1 MKFEGTSQTKFEGF
15 EEPPTRVERFNG
27 WKEFF
32 EQTNDLLASIFETLE
47 TLEPVNNPGKP
58 PLSGGSGSQG
68 FRPSKQDVMR
78 IFKVVRPENV
88 RAVIVGQSPY
98 PNYHAC
104 GIPFM
109 SSVNGVPKTLEVI
122 VQELKKEYNVS
133 WEMQPN
139 ETIVQWIEQGVFIL
153 NIALTVPIDPEAID
167 HLVLWEEFSRKVI
180 RYITTINQNVPVLLF
195 GKDAWRLENDVC
207 SPSVAFKVPHPVSRT
222 PDTFIGCNVFKKAN
236 NFLMNKKLT
245 PIMWV

>member
-1 MKFEGTSQTKFEGF
+1 MKFEGTSHNPQRFEGSCEGF

-47 TLEPVNNPGKP
+47 PVTQREG
-58 PLSGGSGSQG
+58 LGSQG

-78 IFKVVRPENV
+78 IFKIVRPENV

>member
-1 MKFEGTSQTKFEGF
+1 MFNGTSQTSHTACEGSSQT
-15 EEPPTRVERFNG
+15 EPSTFVEGFNG

-47 TLEPVNNPGKP
+47 TLCDSE
-58 PLSGGSGSQG
+58 GSQG

-78 IFKVVRPENV
+78 IFKIVRPENV

-207 SPSVAFKVPHPVSRT
+207 SPSVAFKVPHPVSRSET
-222 PDTFIGCNVFKKAN
+222 NTFIGCNVFKKAN